1 MRWGRR
7 FSVRR
12 HTGMW
17 FITFKRYYF
26 YDLPLLLPVDT
37 TRADAPDRGTLQELG
52 QFELLLC
59 RVRYDMTWI
68 SSSFF

>member
-52 QFELLLC
+52 QFE
-59 RVRYDMTWI
+59 
-68 SSSFF
+68 